1 MCWCW
6 GSERW
11 ALHFFPFP
19 LSRCTVCSFVCRLC
33 VSRFKDSPTTIACVL
48 VLTMCS
54 FGKTFQGASDGFY
67 FSNSLLL
74 RGFDIISAF
83 QIQMISTP

>member
-1 MCWCW
+1 MLVL
-6 GSERW
+6 GLREVGAS
-11 ALHFFPFP
+11 F
-19 LSRCTVCSFVCRLC
+19 LSFSVEQVYCLLFCCRLC

-48 VLTMCS
+48 VLTVCS
-54 FGKTFQGASDGFY
+54 FGKTLQGASDGFY